1 MTGRLDIDN
10 EARRLAALASYD
22 ILDTPTEEAF
32 DEVAALASRICETP
46 IAVVNLIG
54 EGRQFFKAE
63 VGLGVR
69 ETPLESSFCA
79 KAILEEDFL
88 LVPDA
93 TKDARFDCNPLVTG
107 EPGLRFYA
115 GALLKT
121 EDGLPIGTLCVLDM
135 QPRDLS
141 ELQQQTLKVLAR
153 QVMAQLDL
161 RRALKARSESDAR
174 HTAIVESATDYA
186 IIATDLLGRI
196 TAWNTGAELIL
207 GWTEAEMIGQS
218 AERFFTPEDRLA
230 GIIDREMRDAVDR
243 GRGMDERWHLR
254 KSGERFWA
262 SGEMMPLIKDGE
274 TLMGFIK
281 ILRDRTQEKVSGE
294 RLIASEARLRA
305 SQKAGQIGTFEVDLL
320 SGSMTVTPE
329 FCAIFGVEEADCQ
342 SPEVLEALVLPED
355 RDIPSNARSRRQGDA
370 PVDVEYRVC
379 RPDGVVR
386 WIGRR
391 GEFVLDG
398 MGNPVS
404 MFGTVQDISQRKRA
418 ERKVAALL
426 ELGDRLRD
434 MTEVGEVVTVA
445 STILGATLGADR
457 AGYAII
463 EQHEGSFAVDHAW
476 VADDTEPF
484 TGVHDLGRFVATVG
498 ALANGQVLAIEDIGV
513 DDDLMADRPTYEAM
527 RTRAQIMVPLI
538 RRGELV
544 GVLYVHSAGARSW
557 TAPEISFVR
566 NVADRTYAAIAKL
579 QAEAEQRVLNEE
591 LSHRLKNTLAMV
603 QAIAAQTL
611 KDVTE
616 RDAVDALTSRI
627 FALSTAHD
635 ILMQDNWAAT
645 SMGHV
650 AQGVLAL
657 HDQGE
662 RISIDGPPVAL
673 SPRAGLSVSLLL
685 NELATNAAKYG
696 ALSQAGGQ
704 VSVSWRVDTQ
714 DDRQVLTLDWVE
726 IGGPPVVEPARKG
739 FGSRLIRMGLAG
751 TGHSAISYLS
761 EGLAAA
767 FSAPLARLQQD

>member
-1 MTGRLDIDN
+1 MTGRLDIEN

-22 ILDTPTEEAF
+22 ILDTPTEPAF

-93 TKDARFDCNPLVTG
+93 TKDARFDCNPLVIG

-121 EDGLPIGTLCVLDM
+121 EDGLPIGTLCVLDT

-174 HTAIVESATDYA
+174 HSAIVESATDYA
-186 IIATDLLGRI
+186 IIATDLLGRV
-196 TAWNTGAELIL
+196 TEWNTGAELIL
-207 GWTEAEMIGQS
+207 GWTETEMIGQS

-230 GIIDREMRDAVDR
+230 GIIDREMRDAVSR
-243 GRGMDERWHLR
+243 GRGMDERWHMR

-262 SGEMMPLIKDGE
+262 SGEMMPLLKDGE
-274 TLMGFIK
+274 NLIGFIK
-281 ILRDRTQEKVSGE
+281 ILRDRTQEKISGE

-305 SQKAGQIGTFEVDLL
+305 SQKAGQIGTFEVDLVSNL
-320 SGSMTVTPE
+320 MTVTPE
-329 FCAIFGVEEADCQ
+329 FCEVFGVEEVDCQ
-342 SPEVLEALVLPED
+342 SPEALEALVLPED
-355 RDIPSNARSRRQGDA
+355 RDIPSNARTRHQADA
-370 PVDVEYRVC
+370 AIDVEYRIR
-379 RPDGVVR
+379 RPDGIVR

-391 GEFVLDG
+391 AEFVLDDKG
-398 MGNPVS
+398 KPVS

-434 MTEVGEVVTVA
+434 ATEIGEVVTAA
-445 STILGATLGADR
+445 STILGTTLGGDR
-457 AGYAII
+457 AGYAVID
-463 EQHEGSFAVDHAW
+463 QHNGSFAVNHAW
-476 VADDTEPF
+476 VADGIAPF
-484 TGVHDLGRFVATVG
+484 TGVHDLGQFGATIG
-498 ALANGQVLAIEDIGV
+498 ALASGRVLAIEDISA
-513 DDDLMADRPTYEAM
+513 DDDLTTDRAVYAAMA
-527 RTRAQIMVPLI
+527 TRAQIMVPLI

-544 GVLYVHSAGARSW
+544 GVLFVHSAGARSW
-557 TAPEISFVR
+557 TGAEINFAR

-579 QAEAEQRVLNEE
+579 HAEAEQRMLNEE

-603 QAIAAQTL
+603 QAIASQTL
-611 KDVTE
+611 KDVTD
-616 RDAVDALTSRI
+616 RDAVEALTSRI

-645 SMGHV
+645 SLGHV

-657 HDQGE
+657 HGQGE
-662 RISIDGPPVAL
+662 QISIDGPTVPL

-685 NELATNAAKYG
+685 HELATNAAKYG

-704 VSVSWRVDTQ
+704 VSVSWRVETQ
-714 DDRQVLTLDWVE
+714 DDRQVVTLDWVE
-726 IGGPPVVEPARKG
+726 AGGPAVVEPARKG

-751 TGHSAISYLS
+751 TGQSKISYLPK
-761 EGLAAA
+761 GLVAA
-767 FSAPLARLQQD
+767 FAAPLARLQQD